1 MILRDY
7 LNWRRFYPEGVLV
20 VSAELSKCYELLGV
34 SPGVSAHEL
43 KTAHRDMAKVWHPDR
58 FSHDPRL
65 QQKAQEKLKQ
75 INEAYDQLTL
85 RKFKWQRPSPP
96 PVDRNPPPSA
106 SNKYGEHSATQHK
119 RWHFVIL
126 PLLVF
131 GVVFF
136 FTSRSLI
143 RRQTESSVLSSD
155 QTQASQP
162 DAQRSSEKGSSA
174 ATDGSRNKNLVH
186 PSSAKE
192 AKEIDTTSVEPA
204 TAQLRPLATISV
216 MIDPVTGLLARPECP
231 VKSRMTYP
239 SGSEPHQYCNA
250 SHPSKVEPQ
259 ADSPRPKESRIKSIA
274 KRVSTGGKW
283 FVGSESSKSP

>member
-1 MILRDY
+1 M
-7 LNWRRFYPEGVLV
+7 
-20 VSAELSKCYELLGV
+20 SAELSKCYQLLGV
-34 SPGVSAHEL
+34 SPGVSAQEL

-106 SNKYGEHSATQHK
+106 STRSNKYGEHSATQHK

-126 PLLVF
+126 PFLVF

-143 RRQTESSVLSSD
+143 RRQAASSVLSKD
-155 QTQASQP
+155 QTQASQA
-162 DAQRSSEKGSSA
+162 DAERSSEKGSST
-174 ATDGSRNKNLVH
+174 ATDGSRNMNRVD
-186 PSSAKE
+186 PSPAR
-192 AKEIDTTSVEPA
+192 EIDTSSVEPA
-204 TAQLRPLATISV
+204 TAQLKPLATITV

-239 SGSEPHQYCNA
+239 NGSEPHQYCNA
-250 SHPSKVEPQ
+250 SHPSRVEPQ

-274 KRVSTGGKW
+274 KRVGTPGKW
-283 FVGSESSKSP
+283 FGGNESSKQDSKSPQ

>member
-1 MILRDY
+1 M
-7 LNWRRFYPEGVLV
+7 
-20 VSAELSKCYELLGV
+20 SAELSKCYELLGV
-34 SPGVSAHEL
+34 NPGVSAQEL

-85 RKFKWQRPSPP
+85 RKFKWQRPSPR

-106 SNKYGEHSATQHK
+106 STRSNQYATQHK
-119 RWHFVIL
+119 RWHLVIL

-143 RRQTESSVLSSD
+143 RRQAASSVLSKD
-155 QTQASQP
+155 QTQASQA
-162 DAQRSSEKGSSA
+162 DAERSSEKGSST
-174 ATDGSRNKNLVH
+174 ATDGSRNMNRVD
-186 PSSAKE
+186 PSPAKE
-192 AKEIDTTSVEPA
+192 ARQIDTASVEPA

-216 MIDPVTGLLARPECP
+216 MIDPVTGLLA
-231 VKSRMTYP
+231 
-239 SGSEPHQYCNA
+239 
-250 SHPSKVEPQ
+250 
-259 ADSPRPKESRIKSIA
+259 
-274 KRVSTGGKW
+274 
-283 FVGSESSKSP
+283 

>member
-1 MILRDY
+1 MS
-7 LNWRRFYPEGVLV
+7 V
-20 VSAELSKCYELLGV
+20 ELSKCYELLGV
-34 SPGVSAHEL
+34 SPGVSARDL

-85 RKFKWQRPSPP
+85 RKFKWQPPSPP
-96 PVDRNPPPSA
+96 PVDRNPRPST
-106 SNKYGEHSATQHK
+106 STRSDQYGEGSATQNK
-119 RWHFVIL
+119 RWHFVFL

-143 RRQTESSVLSSD
+143 RRHAERSVLSTD

-162 DAQRSSEKGSSA
+162 DAERSSENGPSA
-174 ATDGSRNKNLVH
+174 VTDVSRNKNRVD
-186 PSSAKE
+186 PSPAKE
-192 AKEIDTTSVEPA
+192 AKEIGTASLETA

-239 SGSEPHQYCNA
+239 NGSEPQQYCNA
-250 SHPSKVEPQ
+250 SHPPKVEPL

-274 KRVSTGGKW
+274 KRVSTPGKW
-283 FVGSESSKSP
+283 FGGSESNKSP